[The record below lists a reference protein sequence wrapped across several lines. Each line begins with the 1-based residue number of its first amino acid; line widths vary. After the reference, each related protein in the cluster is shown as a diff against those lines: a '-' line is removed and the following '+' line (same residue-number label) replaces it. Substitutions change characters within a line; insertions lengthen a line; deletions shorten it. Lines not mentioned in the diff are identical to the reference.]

1 MMYKKT
7 CLVRTQKK
15 SFLITPLHPQTMMFQ
30 EAIGH
35 CRWKTVLRDNVLN
48 KIDISSYENKTFEEI
63 FVDIYSICVNVK
75 GVGLLAVYDITAAL
89 CRHYEINIEK
99 VYIIG
104 NGPKRAVKLLNIKTK
119 VHKINEQ
126 IKIKYADISD
136 FNTNITNG
144 DTLESY
150 LCNWQKKYIL

>member
-1 MMYKKT
+1 M
-7 CLVRTQKK
+7 CLVWTQKK
-15 SFLITPLHPQTMMFQ
+15 TFVLSHPQKNMFQ

-35 CRWKTVLRDNVLN
+35 CRWKTVLRNNVLN
-48 KIDISSYENKTFEEI
+48 KINISSYENKTFEEI
-63 FVDIYSICVNVK
+63 IIEIYSICVNVK

-89 CRHYEINIEK
+89 CRHYEINISK

-119 VHKINEQ
+119 THKINNQ
-126 IKIKYADISD
+126 IKIKYVDISD
-136 FNTNITNG
+136 VDKNITNG

-150 LCNWQKKYIL
+150 LCNWQKTQ

>member
-1 MMYKKT
+1 
-7 CLVRTQKK
+7 
-15 SFLITPLHPQTMMFQ
+15 MFQ

-35 CRWKTVLRDNVLN
+35 CRWKTVLRNNVLN
-48 KIDISSYENKTFEEI
+48 KINISSYENKTFEEI
-63 FVDIYSICVNVK
+63 IIEIYSTCVNVK

-89 CRHYEINIEK
+89 CRHYEINISK

-119 VHKINEQ
+119 THKINNQ

-136 FNTNITNG
+136 VNTKLNKNITNG

-150 LCNWQKKYIL
+150 LCNWQKTQ

>member
-1 MMYKKT
+1 MCEGVKSLPT
-7 CLVRTQKK
+7 TQ
-15 SFLITPLHPQTMMFQ
+15 TMFQ

-35 CRWKTVLRDNVLN
+35 CRWKTVLRNNVLN
-48 KIDISSYENKTFEEI
+48 KIIISRYENKTFEEI
-63 FVDIYSICVNVK
+63 IVEIYSICVNVK

-89 CRHYEINIEK
+89 CRHYEINIDK

-119 VHKINEQ
+119 THKINNQ
-126 IKIKYADISD
+126 IKIKYVDIADV
-136 FNTNITNG
+136 NTKLNKNITNG

-150 LCNWQKKYIL
+150 LCNWQKKVFF

>member
-1 MMYKKT
+1 
-7 CLVRTQKK
+7 
-15 SFLITPLHPQTMMFQ
+15 MFQ

-35 CRWKTVLRDNVLN
+35 CRWKTVLRNNVLN
-48 KIDISSYENKTFEEI
+48 KIIISSYENKTFEEI
-63 FVDIYSICVNVK
+63 IVEIYSICVNVK

-89 CRHYEINIEK
+89 CRHYEININK

-104 NGPKRAVKLLNIKTK
+104 NGPKHAVKLLNIKTG
-119 VHKINEQ
+119 VHKINNQ

-136 FNTNITNG
+136 VNTKLNKNITNG

-150 LCNWQKKYIL
+150 LCNWQKTQ

>member
-1 MMYKKT
+1 
-7 CLVRTQKK
+7 
-15 SFLITPLHPQTMMFQ
+15 MFQ

-35 CRWKTVLRDNVLN
+35 CRWKTVLRNNVLN
-48 KIDISSYENKTFEEI
+48 KINISSYENKSFEEI
-63 FVDIYSICVNVK
+63 IIEIYSICVNVK

-89 CRHYEINIEK
+89 CRHYEININK

-119 VHKINEQ
+119 THKINNQ
-126 IKIKYADISD
+126 IKIKYVDISD
-136 FNTNITNG
+136 VNTNITNG

-150 LCNWQKKYIL
+150 LCNWQKTQ